1 MDTNLRITHDY
12 DNFGGH
18 GSHVAGISAANRYI
32 PEADGYL
39 RAADTV
45 SWSGA
50 APDAWIITLKVAG
63 VGGGIAESDY
73 MAAIEDAILLDCD
86 AVNLSLGQHAERI
99 YNNTSVYAEL
109 LDYLSTNTTQLWLS
123 CR

>member
-45 SWSGA
+45 FASGA
-50 APDAWIITLKVAG
+50 APDAQIITLKVAG
-63 VGGGIAESDY
+63 V
-73 MAAIEDAILLDCD
+73 AAASQNPTTWLPLRT
-86 AVNLSLGQHAERI
+86 LSF
-99 YNNTSVYAEL
+99 
-109 LDYLSTNTTQLWLS
+109 
-123 CR
+123 